1 MVIQAGRATGW
12 SVVVEVASDPL
23 RVTSAAVDG
32 FRALPPRSTLPEEI
46 ADRLLNLI
54 RDQQLRPGDR
64 LPAERELARRLGVS
78 RPVLREALRALSLM
92 KVVDIRQGT
101 GTYVTS
107 LEPRQLISH
116 LDFAFSSDTV
126 ALAKV
131 FEARRVVELGNVRLA
146 ARRISDD
153 DLARLAVLFSDLS
166 GALDDAQRFSEL
178 DIAFHD
184 AICAAADNFMLAQ
197 FMTIVDTLGRVS
209 RQRTGGRR
217 EVRETAAA
225 DHRRIL
231 DALRARNPGAA
242 ERAMRAHLD
251 HIEAAFRTLEDAAA
265 EVNGERQTATG
276 RARPGRRKATVEAR
290 G

>member
-1 MVIQAGRATGW
+1 VG
-12 SVVVEVASDPL
+12 EVGSGPL
-23 RVTSAAVDG
+23 RGAGAAIDG

-46 ADRLLNLI
+46 AERLLNLI
-54 RDQQLRPGDR
+54 RDQELRPGDR

-78 RPVLREALRALSLM
+78 RPVLREALRALALM

-131 FEARRVVELGNVRLA
+131 FEARRVVESGNVRFAAQRLSDSDLDRLA
-146 ARRISDD
+146 ALLGELRDS
-153 DLARLAVLFSDLS
+153 
-166 GALDDAQRFSEL
+166 LDDPQRFSEL

-197 FMTIVDTLGRVS
+197 FMTIIDTLGRVS

-217 EVRETAAA
+217 GVREVAA
-225 DHRRIL
+225 DDHGRIL
-231 DALRARNPGAA
+231 EALHAHDPDSA

-251 HIEAAFRTLEDAAA
+251 HVEAALVAIDNAAVA
-265 EVNGERQTATG
+265 TTG
-276 RARPGRRKATVEAR
+276 RASAAREADRSGLLESPAEWRP
-290 G
+290 

>member
-1 MVIQAGRATGW
+1 VG
-12 SVVVEVASDPL
+12 EVGSGPL
-23 RVTSAAVDG
+23 RGAGATIDG

-46 ADRLLNLI
+46 AERLLNLI
-54 RDQQLRPGDR
+54 RDQELRPGDR

-78 RPVLREALRALSLM
+78 RPVLREALRALALM

-131 FEARRVVELGNVRLA
+131 FEARRVVESGNVRFAAQRLSDSDLDRLA
-146 ARRISDD
+146 ALLGELRDS
-153 DLARLAVLFSDLS
+153 
-166 GALDDAQRFSEL
+166 LDDPQRFSEL

-197 FMTIVDTLGRVS
+197 FMTIIDTLGRVS
-209 RQRTGGRR
+209 RQRTGSRR
-217 EVRETAAA
+217 EVREVAA
-225 DHRRIL
+225 DDHGRIL
-231 DALRARNPGAA
+231 EALRAHDPDSA
-242 ERAMRAHLD
+242 ERAMRGHLD
-251 HIEAAFRTLEDAAA
+251 HVEAALVAIDNEAVAITGGAS
-265 EVNGERQTATG
+265 TAREADRSGLVESPSGG
-276 RARPGRRKATVEAR
+276 RP
-290 G
+290 

>member
-1 MVIQAGRATGW
+1 MNE
-12 SVVVEVASDPL
+12 VETDPL
-23 RVTSAAVDG
+23 RATSAAIDG

-54 RDQQLRPGDR
+54 RDQELRPGDR

-116 LDFAFSSDTV
+116 LDFAFSSDTI

-131 FEARRVVELGNVRLA
+131 FEARRVVESGNVRFA
-146 ARRISDD
+146 AERLSEG
-153 DLARLAVLFSDLS
+153 DLDRLAELLADLS
-166 GALDDAQRFSEL
+166 ASLDDPQRFSEL

-217 EVRETAAA
+217 EVRETAVE
-225 DHRRIL
+225 DHRHIL
-231 DALRARNPGAA
+231 DALRTCDPDAA
-242 ERAMRAHLD
+242 ERAMRGHLD
-251 HIEAAFRTLEDAAA
+251 HIEAALLALDDAVARAA
-265 EVNGERQTATG
+265 RVASSGRSPDGSGVLPTSAEAT
-276 RARPGRRKATVEAR
+276 R
-290 G
+290 

>member
-1 MVIQAGRATGW
+1 VG
-12 SVVVEVASDPL
+12 EVRSGPL
-23 RVTSAAVDG
+23 RDASATIDG

-54 RDQQLRPGDR
+54 RDQELRPGDR

-78 RPVLREALRALSLM
+78 RPVLREALRALALM

-131 FEARRVVELGNVRLA
+131 FEARRVVESGNVRFA
-146 ARRISDD
+146 AQRLSDA
-153 DLARLAVLFSDLS
+153 DLGRLAELLGELRDS
-166 GALDDAQRFSEL
+166 LDDPQRFSEL

-184 AICAAADNFMLAQ
+184 TICAAADNFMLAQ
-197 FMTIVDTLGRVS
+197 FMTIIDTLGRVS

-217 EVRETAAA
+217 EVREVAA
-225 DHRRIL
+225 DDHGRIL
-231 DALRARNPGAA
+231 EALRAHDPDSA
-242 ERAMRAHLD
+242 ERAMRGHLD
-251 HIEAAFRTLEDAAA
+251 HVEAALVAIDREAAA
-265 EVNGERQTATG
+265 TAG
-276 RARPGRRKATVEAR
+276 GASAAREADRSGLPQSSAGGRR
-290 G
+290 

>member
-1 MVIQAGRATGW
+1 MG
-12 SVVVEVASDPL
+12 EVGSGPL
-23 RVTSAAVDG
+23 RDASSTIDG

-46 ADRLLNLI
+46 AERLLTLI
-54 RDQQLRPGDR
+54 RDQELRPGDR

-78 RPVLREALRALSLM
+78 RPVLREALRALALM

-131 FEARRVVELGNVRLA
+131 FEARRVVESGNVRFA
-146 ARRISDD
+146 AQRLSSDD
-153 DLARLAVLFSDLS
+153 LDRLAVLLGQLS
-166 GALDDAQRFSEL
+166 GSLDDPDRFSEL

-217 EVRETAAA
+217 EVREVAVE

-231 DALRARNPGAA
+231 EALRGRDADAA

-251 HIEAAFRTLEDAAA
+251 HIEAALRALDDGLLAS
-265 EVNGERQTATG
+265 GTG
-276 RARPGRRKATVEAR
+276 APAPDGTTVEPGEPRASAEPR
-290 G
+290 R

>member
-1 MVIQAGRATGW
+1 VD
-12 SVVVEVASDPL
+12 EVGPNPL
-23 RVTSAAVDG
+23 RASGAVIDG

-54 RDQQLRPGDR
+54 RDQELRPGDR

-131 FEARRVVELGNVRLA
+131 FEARRVVESGNVRFA
-146 ARRISDD
+146 AQRLSEG
-153 DLARLAVLFSDLS
+153 DLDRLAELLADLS
-166 GALDDAQRFSEL
+166 AALDDPQRFSEL

-217 EVRETAAA
+217 EVRETAVE
-225 DHRRIL
+225 DHGRIL
-231 DALRARNPGAA
+231 GALRARDPEAA
-242 ERAMRAHLD
+242 ERAMRGHLD
-251 HIEAAFRTLEDAAA
+251 HIEAALLALDALDSAAA
-265 EVNGERQTATG
+265 RAVGAEATA
-276 RARPGRRKATVEAR
+276 
-290 G
+290 

>member
-1 MVIQAGRATGW
+1 MAEVESGVAQVDSSSLRAGSTAI
-12 SVVVEVASDPL
+12 
-23 RVTSAAVDG
+23 DG

-46 ADRLLNLI
+46 AGRLLNLI
-54 RDQQLRPGDR
+54 RDQELRPGDR
-64 LPAERELARRLGVS
+64 LPAERDLARRLGVS

-131 FEARRVVELGNVRLA
+131 FEARRVVESGNVRFAAERLTEDGLDRLA
-146 ARRISDD
+146 A
-153 DLARLAVLFSDLS
+153 LVGDLS
-166 GALDDAQRFSEL
+166 ASLDDPQRFSEL

-217 EVRETAAA
+217 EVREAAVE
-225 DHRRIL
+225 DHVRIL
-231 DALRARNPGAA
+231 DALRARDPDAA
-242 ERAMRAHLD
+242 ERAMRGHLD
-251 HIEAAFRTLEDAAA
+251 HIEAALRALDD
-265 EVNGERQTATG
+265 GTALADDRSAWRGT
-276 RARPGRRKATVEAR
+276 PGAGTPQPTREAQA
-290 G
+290 